1 MRLGEL
7 IRDLPVHAI
16 GDAAAAADVRIC
28 DITED
33 SRTVMPGSL
42 FIARAG
48 EKSDG
53 RAFVGD
59 AIAAGASAILSDR
72 PVDTGA
78 HGGAVC
84 GLVAPDVALA
94 TALLAERFY
103 GNPSKSLTLI
113 GVTGTNGKTTIAYL
127 IQQLLNAS
135 RVRCG
140 LISTVCIDDG
150 RGRSDSALTTP
161 PALEISQA
169 LATMVESGCSA
180 AVMEVSSHALE
191 QKRVA
196 ALSFDIGIFTNLTG
210 DHLDYHKTMDA
221 YASAKSGLFRM
232 LGADG
237 LAIVNADD
245 PASDRMVAG
254 CRARVRRCSAG
265 ARGDAECR
273 VIAGPAT
280 FAGTDATLVG
290 PWGRIE
296 SAIPLVGAHNLMNT
310 LEAAAAV
317 TAIGVAPEQ
326 VARALTLVEAPPGRL
341 EPVTGAGIDAGFSIF
356 VDYAHTDDA
365 LANVLRTVKPLLDAG
380 GAARGRLIVV
390 FGCGG
395 DRDRSKRPRMAQVAC
410 GLADVVV
417 VTSDNPRTEDPHA
430 IIRDILAG
438 VEANPSA
445 VHVDADRRAAI
456 GWAVD
461 HAERGDIVVIAG
473 KGHETYQLLPDGRG
487 GIHRTDFDDRL
498 VAGAALE
505 RRFRP
510 GFEHAGEHGVTAAGH
525 AKGAM
530 DA

>member
-16 GDAAAAADVRIC
+16 GGDAGAADVRIC

-42 FIARAG
+42 FVARAG
-48 EKSDG
+48 TKSDG
-53 RAFVGD
+53 RAYVAD

-72 PVDTGA
+72 PVGPGS

-84 GLVAPDVALA
+84 GLVAADVPLA

-103 GNPSKSLTLI
+103 GNPSKMLKLI

-127 IQQLLNAS
+127 IHQLLNAS
-135 RVRCG
+135 KVRCG

-150 RGRSDSALTTP
+150 RGRSDSMLTTP

-169 LATMVESGCSA
+169 LATMVESGCTA
-180 AVMEVSSHALE
+180 AVMEVSSHALD

-221 YASAKSGLFRM
+221 YASAKAALFGM
-232 LGADG
+232 LGPDG
-237 LAIVNADD
+237 VAIVNADD
-245 PASDRMVAG
+245 PAHQRMVAG
-254 CRARVRRCSAG
+254 CRARVLRCTMGESG
-265 ARGDAECR
+265 SAECR
-273 VIAGPAT
+273 VTAGPAT
-280 FAGTDATLVG
+280 FAGTDAALSG

-296 SAIPLVGAHNLMNT
+296 SPIPLVGRHNLMNT
-310 LEAAAAV
+310 LEAVAAV
-317 TAIGVAPEQ
+317 TALGVAPAQ
-326 VARALTLVEAPPGRL
+326 VARALTLVQAPPGRL
-341 EPVTGAGIDAGFSIF
+341 EPVTVSGVDAGFSVF

-365 LANVLRTVKPLLDAG
+365 LANVLRTVRPLLEAGAGAG
-380 GAARGRLIVV
+380 GRLVVV

-395 DRDRSKRPRMAQVAC
+395 DRDRTKRARMAQVAC

-438 VEANPSA
+438 VESNSAA
-445 VHVDADRRAAI
+445 VHVEADRRAAI

-473 KGHETYQLLPDGRG
+473 KGHEKYQLLPDGRG
-487 GIHRTDFDDRL
+487 GILRTNFDDRH
-498 VAGAALE
+498 VARSAIE

-510 GFEHAGEHGVTAAGH
+510 GLEAGGEPGMSAAGH
-525 AKGAM
+525 AQGAM

>member
-42 FIARAG
+42 FVARVG

-53 RAFVGD
+53 RAFVAD
-59 AIAAGASAILSDR
+59 AIAAGATAILSDR
-72 PVDTGA
+72 PVDAGP
-78 HGGAVC
+78 VC
-84 GLVAPDVALA
+84 SLVSSDVALA
-94 TALLAERFY
+94 TAMLAERFY
-103 GNPSKSLTLI
+103 GNPSKMLKLI

-127 IQQLLNAS
+127 IHQLLNAS
-135 RVRCG
+135 KVRCG

-150 RGRSDSALTTP
+150 RGRSDSMLTTP

-169 LATMVESGCSA
+169 LATMVESGCTA

-221 YASAKSGLFRM
+221 YAAAKSTLFRM
-232 LGADG
+232 LGPEG

-245 PASDRMVAG
+245 PASERMVTG
-254 CRARVRRCSAG
+254 CRSRVLRCTAG

-273 VIAGPAT
+273 VVAGPAT
-280 FAGTDATLVG
+280 FAGTDAALVG
-290 PWGRIE
+290 PWGRVE
-296 SAIPLVGAHNLMNT
+296 STIPLVGAHNLMNT
-310 LEAAAAV
+310 LESVAAV
-317 TAIGVAPEQ
+317 TALGVAPAQ
-326 VARALTLVEAPPGRL
+326 VARALTLVQAPPGRL
-341 EPVTGAGIDAGFSIF
+341 EPVVAGGIDAGFSIF

-365 LANVLRTVKPLLDAG
+365 LANVLRTVRPLLDAG
-380 GAARGRLIVV
+380 GTARGRLIVV

-395 DRDRSKRPRMAQVAC
+395 DRDRSKRPRMARVAC
-410 GLADVVV
+410 ELADVVV
-417 VTSDNPRTEDPHA
+417 VTSDNPRTEDAQA

-438 VEANPSA
+438 MEPGSPPA
-445 VHVDADRRAAI
+445 HVDADRRAAI
-456 GWAVD
+456 AWAVD

-498 VAGAALE
+498 VARAALE

-510 GFEHAGEHGVTAAGH
+510 GSEHTGEHGMTAAGH
-525 AKGAM
+525 AQGAM
-530 DA
+530 DS